1 MKKYVLIFFIIFSC
15 KEPTYYGENITS
27 QDIVSYTI
35 AKTITLKE
43 GSIETK
49 LQGRILETCSKKGCW
64 MKMETDHDTLL
75 VRFKDYG
82 FFVPTHG
89 VERKKVV
96 VQGNLFVDTLSVDLL
111 RHYAQDAGKSNLEI
125 QRIKEPKLGFSFT
138 ANGVIIDE

>member
-1 MKKYVLIFFIIFSC
+1 
-15 KEPTYYGENITS
+15 
-27 QDIVSYTI
+27 
-35 AKTITLKE
+35 
-43 GSIETK
+43 
-49 LQGRILETCSKKGCW
+49 

-82 FFVPTHG
+82 FFVSTHG